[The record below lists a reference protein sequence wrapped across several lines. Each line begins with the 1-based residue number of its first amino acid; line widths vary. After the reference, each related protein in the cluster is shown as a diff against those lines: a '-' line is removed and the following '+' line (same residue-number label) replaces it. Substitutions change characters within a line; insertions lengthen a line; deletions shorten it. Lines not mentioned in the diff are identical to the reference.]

1 MGQSTGSRARGK
13 AKKGTKPPKP
23 FPGFPLYLHRSGR
36 YAKKIRGETKFFGR
50 WGHKVGPDIVPVED
64 LLKAAELAK
73 AEYERQAP
81 YLFEGKDAP
90 KVEPDTGPDIF
101 DLREQFLDAKDA
113 AVNAGRLSPRTFS
126 RYKKAANTL
135 KDFFGEEFPLSSLG
149 AAEFTRLH
157 KSLDQGQNP
166 VSLANDI
173 RHIRIVCKF
182 AYDSEL
188 IDKPI
193 RYGPVFKAPPQDVI
207 RREGQAHQ
215 RQHGKRLIDAPDLR
229 EILNALAGIGEWAQ
243 PQKPANVALRAM
255 VLLGVNCGFGQSD
268 VANLE
273 ESHLDL
279 EKGWV
284 DFPRVKTAVERRVPL
299 WPETVE
305 ALREALRVRPKARS
319 RDDASCVFIT
329 RYRGRWV
336 SVSPN
341 GCVTDTVGACFT
353 RLLTA
358 MRLKRLRLGF
368 YALRHATETIGG
380 RTRDKQAVD
389 RVMGHAPAAND
400 MGARYIEDFEDD
412 RLLNVTNTIR
422 GWLFG
427 GAT

>member
-1 MGQSTGSRARGK
+1 MGQSTSSRARGK
-13 AKKGTKPPKP
+13 AKKGAKPPKP

-36 YAKKIRGETKFFGR
+36 YAKKIRGVTKFFGR

-64 LLKAAELAK
+64 LQKAAELAK

-81 YLFEGKDAP
+81 YLFDGKDAP

-126 RYKKAANTL
+126 RYKKAADTL
-135 KDFFGEEFPLSSLG
+135 KDFFGDEFPLSSLG

-188 IDKPI
+188 IEKPI

-207 RREGQAHQ
+207 RRSEQAHQ
-215 RQHGKRLIDAPDLR
+215 REHGKRLIDAPDLR
-229 EILNALAGIGEWAQ
+229 SILDALAGTGELAQ
-243 PQKPANVALRAM
+243 PQTPANVALRAM
-255 VLLGVNCGFGQSD
+255 ILLGINCGFGQSD

-273 ESHLDL
+273 EFHADL
-279 EKGWV
+279 ETGWI

-299 WPETVE
+299 WPETIE
-305 ALREALRVRPKARS
+305 ALHAALKVRPKAKHKA
-319 RDDASCVFIT
+319 DASCFFLT
-329 RYRGRWV
+329 RFGRRWV
-336 SVSPN
+336 TVART
-341 GCVTDTVGACFT
+341 GGVTDTVGACFS

-358 MRLKRLRLGF
+358 MDLKRVRLGF
-368 YALRHATETIGG
+368 YALRHATESIGG
-380 RTRDKQAVD
+380 RTKDKQAVD
-389 RVMGHAPAAND
+389 RIMGHAPAAND
-400 MGARYIEDFEDD
+400 MGARYIEDFEDE

-422 GWLFG
+422 EWLFKS
-427 GAT
+427 